1 LLSSLVGS
9 LAVGLLIVLLQW
21 SVVWQSIGFLT
32 VLAFLVYTRF
42 AALPTLEVLEE
53 TVRWQSPRWQA
64 DVTLLYLNEY
74 WMLLVMHASPNATL
88 WQRLVIY
95 CVKYQVVYRDQF
107 VESEYR
113 ELRSRLC
120 VQKLLGLPAQKSESE
135 ASK

>member
-1 LLSSLVGS
+1 M
-9 LAVGLLIVLLQW
+9 IVLLQW
-21 SVVWQSIGFLT
+21 PVVWQGLGFLA
-32 VLAFLVYTRF
+32 VLIFWVYTRW
-42 AALPTLEVLEE
+42 APLPTLEVLEE

-64 DVTLLYLNEY
+64 DTTLLYLNEY

-107 VESEYR
+107 TESEYR